1 MNPFNYISI
10 AEGDNFYDR
19 VEETKRIVDTL
30 QGGNNL
36 VLFSPRR
43 YGKTSLVFRAMQQL
57 EQQGIICVYL
67 DLTPVYSLESFAEL
81 YLQAL
86 YQKQT
91 VFERFVKMLSELKD
105 IRPKMTFNEF
115 GKLEFGIEYI
125 EPTISISTVAEIID
139 IPEKMAKE
147 GKRVVVVMDEFQ
159 EIRRLAKFNIE
170 ALLRS
175 KIQLQHHAN
184 YLFLGSKTHII
195 QDMFLA
201 QNRPFYN
208 SAATLQISTLPEKDT
223 IEFIISKFA
232 SSKIVI
238 SEELCQYI
246 IERVDNIPYY
256 IQLLCAE
263 IWQYMM
269 PDMHE
274 VNRDI
279 VDECFIRVVESKSDY
294 YYERT
299 VRLSPLQKR
308 LLFALTESGEN
319 IFSGKYINKNR
330 LVGASS
336 LQKAVAVLLEEG
348 IIDKK
353 EATYSFCNP
362 FYKYYIRNY
371 ASERNAS
378 RYNAITTKIE
388 DGKFIIEN

>member
-19 VEETKRIVDTL
+19 VEETKRVVDTL
-30 QGGNNL
+30 KGGNNL

-57 EQQGIICVYL
+57 EKQGIICVYL
-67 DLTPVYSLESFAEL
+67 DLTPIYSLESFAEL

-91 VFERFVKMLSELKD
+91 VFERFVKMLSDLKD

-115 GKLEFGIEYI
+115 GKLEFGIDYI
-125 EPTISISTVAEIID
+125 EPTISISTVSEIID
-139 IPEKMAKE
+139 LPEKMAKE

-159 EIRRLAKFNIE
+159 EIRKLAKFNIE

-223 IEFIISKFA
+223 IEFIISKFK
-232 SSKIVI
+232 SSNITI
-238 SEELCQYI
+238 SEELCRHI
-246 IERVDNIPYY
+246 IARVENIPYY

-269 PDMHE
+269 PDLNE
-274 VNRDI
+274 VNQDI
-279 VDECFIRVVESKSDY
+279 IDECFIRVVESKSDY
-294 YYERT
+294 YFERT
-299 VRLSPLQKR
+299 DRLSQLQKR
-308 LLFALTESGEN
+308 LLLALTESGEN
-319 IFSGKYINKNR
+319 IFSGKYMKKNR
-330 LVGASS
+330 LLGASS
-336 LQKAVAVLLEEG
+336 LQKAVAVLLDEG
-348 IIDKK
+348 IVDKK
-353 EATYSFCNP
+353 ESTYSFCNP
-362 FYKYYIRNY
+362 FYKYYIRYY

-378 RYNAITTKIE
+378 RRNAINTKIE
-388 DGKFIIEN
+388 DGKFVIEN